1 MSIRWIRYSIFLA
14 VLAGSATL
22 LWSEN
27 PNITEN
33 TGENNVAVNNGSPD
47 QISLEDYNPIAIDD
61 PRIEVEDL
69 SLDRRYSPDGRGEI
83 LDVMF
88 SIRNLTNDPIEL
100 YAWVLAYRET
110 NAVDENERRWIP
122 YPSWRVSDPAKR
134 QFVVHFMKITPKDIP
149 ADKIWAPKSGP
160 DQPDGPYEKQKEIVD
175 RMRDSVAAMDPIPDI
190 LPPVWMYVA
199 YISRYPTQ
207 GVHFTLH
214 GDISPPPN

>member
-22 LWSEN
+22 LLIEN
-27 PNITEN
+27 STITEN

-134 QFVVHFMKITPKDIP
+134 EFVVHFMKITPKDIP
-149 ADKIWAPKSGP
+149 ADKIWAP
-160 DQPDGPYEKQKEIVD
+160 
-175 RMRDSVAAMDPIPDI
+175 
-190 LPPVWMYVA
+190 
-199 YISRYPTQ
+199 
-207 GVHFTLH
+207 
-214 GDISPPPN
+214 